1 MNYLNINVNSLAFSK
16 LSKEEKFKVVKIK
29 LNALFNSDSKKNITV
44 IHDGVK
50 KTIPYEKSGEY
61 KDLCEREKKFKKYNF
76 DYDFDD
82 SSSNDG
88 RVLKDSTRHFLV
100 SSTDSLSKEDDS
112 TTKAM
117 NGTSGFVAPRYDQF
131 IYEDLFPVFESKKEK
146 NSDVSK
152 KIEISNEK
160 KVSGVET
167 TIEND
172 LKIPNISELVE
183 EKKDIIL
190 GIKDEKNFNSLNK
203 DETSTQEK
211 VFEVFG
217 KEENNEL
224 CDDED
229 YTDIWKDAFRKRD
242 LALGY
247 EEKSYGVNITKI
259 KHHDY
264 KKSDDDSDL
273 SSIWSP
279 VFNKKM
285 VNNAEKNDI
294 YQAEIIDNT
303 EEKVESKKK
312 NKKGFIAGILA
323 IPFIKKLRDRKK
335 VILNPIEDRT
345 NKKRNLKISALALAL
360 AATTIICSMIPGM
373 SKKKSHGIGK
383 AKPSETIVFDEP
395 SAEEPV
401 EDIIIDEPSTE
412 ETTVD
417 DIIVDIHSTEDENNY
432 IENDYGFT
440 FDDKVTIEDNAYI
453 YYSSYDATYENN
465 NLTPLFDGSYE
476 RDIMGIVYN
485 VDGNIYTIYSSDPD
499 AYNKAQELMDKG
511 ASQEAVLVTRSD
523 LVYTGQYEGY
533 YNKDDVKILTKR
545 IG

>member
-1 MNYLNINVNSLAFSK
+1 M
-16 LSKEEKFKVVKIK
+16 
-29 LNALFNSDSKKNITV
+29 
-44 IHDGVK
+44 
-50 KTIPYEKSGEY
+50 
-61 KDLCEREKKFKKYNF
+61 
-76 DYDFDD
+76 
-82 SSSNDG
+82 
-88 RVLKDSTRHFLV
+88 
-100 SSTDSLSKEDDS
+100 
-112 TTKAM
+112 
-117 NGTSGFVAPRYDQF
+117 
-131 IYEDLFPVFESKKEK
+131 
-146 NSDVSK
+146 
-152 KIEISNEK
+152 
-160 KVSGVET
+160 
-167 TIEND
+167 
-172 LKIPNISELVE
+172 VE